1 MFQCI
6 KLSSEREF
14 LPHSILLSHPYKSVP
29 KTQLVKVLDYTWD
42 DLAPDS
48 DEIIHNVGRLPV
60 IEKSILP
67 YNNQQGKLIQ
77 MIWLSET
84 HP

>member
-1 MFQCI
+1 
-6 KLSSEREF
+6 
-14 LPHSILLSHPYKSVP
+14 
-29 KTQLVKVLDYTWD
+29 VKVLDYTWE
-42 DLAPDS
+42 DLAPDI

-67 YNNQQGKLIQ
+67 YKNQQGKPIQ

-84 HP
+84 HH